1 MKKRQTLQNVKSD
14 SKTMDRKDL
23 SGLDA
28 SQKRSVEKPAYEQS
42 ETGIRI
48 LGARNREVMV
58 PRQPR
63 LSPVELRNCCPEEDL
78 TREWIETRARITGS
92 TFEEVLY
99 GYIYSSDIEGV
110 IYDWSDARFFYIN
123 YLREL
128 CRAVD
133 YRSAMEIVR
142 KHAKGYML
150 ISHTPIKSLF
160 DFMRL
165 QLLVRNAAEVLL
177 SIPGYKL
184 IVDAERKDAMKRR
197 FRDDD
202 GADEWERS
210 RERRSRESIM
220 MFVIARLLP
229 LSMWKVY
236 AQAPAD
242 LDVDQVI
249 SRFQQ
254 WLREIQKQEAS
265 SEDSSRN
272 KDDED
277 DKNGEEGK

>member
-1 MKKRQTLQNVKSD
+1 MKKRQTFQNVKSD

-48 LGARNREVMV
+48 LGARNREVIV
-58 PRQPR
+58 PMRGR
-63 LSPVELRNCCPEEDL
+63 ISTVELRNCCPEEDL

-99 GYIYSSDIEGV
+99 GYIYSSDFEGV
-110 IYDWSDARFFYIN
+110 IYDWSDARIFYIN

-133 YRSAMEIVR
+133 FRSAMEIVR
-142 KHAKGYML
+142 KHAKGYMGVA
-150 ISHTPIKSLF
+150 HTPFSAIY
-160 DFMRL
+160 DYMRL
-165 QLLVRNAAEVLL
+165 QLLVHNAAEVLL

-184 IVDAERKDAMKRR
+184 IVEAERKEAMNRK
-197 FRDDD
+197 FQYDDD
-202 GADEWERS
+202 VDDWERS
-210 RERRSRESIM
+210 RAMRSRENIV

-242 LDVDQVI
+242 LGIDQVI
-249 SRFQQ
+249 SRYQHALQ
-254 WLREIQKQEAS
+254 LARQSQ
-265 SEDSSRN
+265 DSSN
-272 KDDED
+272 AKGVD
-277 DKNGEEGK
+277 